1 MTQSPAPDLE
11 PDQTTPDRPSGPA
24 PMRVGQV
31 IEVGVRILRRRWRP
45 ALVLALLFAGP
56 GALLAAATGV
66 HFGEVALETFPG
78 LATGQVDT
86 EITVSDADLERLFGA
101 LVPVLVANLIASV
114 LMSIGAL
121 AFAAV
126 VADDY
131 HARPATLGNAVHACV
146 RRAPSA
152 IGFMLVTS
160 LVIVVVMLA
169 GLLAMSLSTIALPA
183 ASVTAGGP
191 GVFLALVALVATV
204 VVLAYLTMRWAPAF
218 PAMIEEGLGVRAA
231 LRRSWF
237 LSADNVWRIF
247 AISLLAALVTS
258 FGGSMLSRLIAIVLT
273 AALGSDGIVAES
285 FAVALGSVLLA
296 PLTPVLIAVLYFD
309 LRSRRD
315 LPAASDPRF

>member
-1 MTQSPAPDLE
+1 MTHNPDPDLE
-11 PDQTTPDRPSGPA
+11 ADRTPPDGPSGPA

-31 IEVGVRILRRRWRP
+31 IEVGVRILRRHWRP

-78 LATGQVDT
+78 IATGEVDT
-86 EITVSDADLERLFGA
+86 EITVSDADLQRLFGA

-131 HARPATLGNAVHACV
+131 HARPATLGHALHACV
-146 RRAPSA
+146 WRAPGA
-152 IGFMLVTS
+152 IGFMLITS
-160 LVIVVVMLA
+160 LVIMVVMLA
-169 GLLAMSLSTIALPA
+169 GLLTMSLSTLVLPA

-204 VVLAYLTMRWAPAF
+204 VVVAYLTMRWAPAF

-247 AISLLAALVTS
+247 GISLLAALVTS
-258 FGGSMLSRLIAIVLT
+258 FGGSMLSRLIAIVLS

-315 LPAASDPRF
+315 LPAASGSRS

>member
-1 MTQSPAPDLE
+1 
-11 PDQTTPDRPSGPA
+11 
-24 PMRVGQV
+24 MRVGQV
-31 IEVGVRILRRRWRP
+31 IEVGVRILRRHWRP

-56 GALLAAATGV
+56 GALLAASTGV
-66 HFGEVALETFPG
+66 HFGDVVLETFPS
-78 LATGQVDT
+78 LATGEVDT
-86 EITVSDADLERLFGA
+86 EITVSDADLERLVDA

-131 HARPATLGNAVHACV
+131 HARPATLGKAVHACV

-160 LVIVVVMLA
+160 LVIVVVMVT
-169 GLLAMSLSTIALPA
+169 GLVAMSLSTIALPV
-183 ASVTAGGP
+183 ASVSAGGP
-191 GVFLALVALVATV
+191 GVFLALVALVATI

-247 AISLLAALVTS
+247 AISLLAALLTS
-258 FGGSMLSRLIAIVLT
+258 FGGSLLSRLMAIVLT
-273 AALGSDGIVAES
+273 AALGSDGIMAET
-285 FAVALGSVLLA
+285 FAVALGTVLLA

-315 LPAASDPRF
+315 LPAASGPRL

>member
-1 MTQSPAPDLE
+1 
-11 PDQTTPDRPSGPA
+11 
-24 PMRVGQV
+24 MRVGQV
-31 IEVGVRILRRRWRP
+31 IEVGVRILRRHWRP

-66 HFGEVALETFPG
+66 HFGDIVLETFPS
-78 LATGQVDT
+78 LATGEVDT
-86 EITVSDADLERLFGA
+86 EITMSDADLERLVDA

-131 HARPATLGNAVHACV
+131 HARPATLGKAVHACV

-160 LVIVVVMLA
+160 LVILVVIST
-169 GLLAMSLSTIALPA
+169 GLVAMSLSTIALPT
-183 ASVTAGGP
+183 ASVSAGGP

-204 VVLAYLTMRWAPAF
+204 VVLVYLTMRWAPAF
-218 PAMIEEGLGVRAA
+218 PAMIEEGLGARAA

-247 AISLLAALVTS
+247 AISLLAALLTS
-258 FGGSMLSRLIAIVLT
+258 FAGSLLSRLIAIVLT
-273 AALGSDGIVAES
+273 VAFGSEGIVAET
-285 FAVALGSVLLA
+285 FAVALGTVFLA

-315 LPAASDPRF
+315 LPAASGPRL

>member
-1 MTQSPAPDLE
+1 
-11 PDQTTPDRPSGPA
+11 
-24 PMRVGQV
+24 MRVGQV
-31 IEVGVRILRRRWRP
+31 IEVGVRILRRHWRP

-66 HFGEVALETFPG
+66 HFGDIVLETFPS
-78 LATGQVDT
+78 LATGEVDT
-86 EITVSDADLERLFGA
+86 EITVSDADLERLVDA

-131 HARPATLGNAVHACV
+131 HARPATLGKAVHACV

-160 LVIVVVMLA
+160 LVILVVIST
-169 GLLAMSLSTIALPA
+169 GLVAMSLSTIALPT
-183 ASVTAGGP
+183 ASVSAGGP

-204 VVLAYLTMRWAPAF
+204 VVLVYLTMRWAPAF
-218 PAMIEEGLGVRAA
+218 PAMIEEGLGARAA

-247 AISLLAALVTS
+247 AISLLAALLTS
-258 FGGSMLSRLIAIVLT
+258 FAGSLLSRLIAIVLT
-273 AALGSDGIVAES
+273 VAFGSEGIVAET
-285 FAVALGSVLLA
+285 FAVALGTVFLA

-315 LPAASDPRF
+315 LPAASGPRL

>member
-1 MTQSPAPDLE
+1 
-11 PDQTTPDRPSGPA
+11 
-24 PMRVGQV
+24 MRVGQV
-31 IEVGVRILRRRWRP
+31 LEVGVRILRRHWRP
-45 ALVLALLFAGP
+45 ALGLALLFAGP

-66 HFGEVALETFPG
+66 HFGEVALETFPS
-78 LATGQVDT
+78 LATGEVDT
-86 EITVSDADLERLFGA
+86 EITVSDADLERLLGA
-101 LVPVLVANLIASV
+101 LVPVLLANLIASV

-131 HARPATLGNAVHACV
+131 HARPAALGKAVHVCV

-152 IGFMLVTS
+152 VGFMLVTS

-169 GLLAMSLSTIALPA
+169 GLVTMSLSTIALPA
-183 ASVTAGGP
+183 ASVSAGGP

-204 VVLAYLTMRWAPAF
+204 VVVAYLSMRWAPAF

-247 AISLLAALVTS
+247 AISLLAALLTS
-258 FGGSMLSRLIAIVLT
+258 FGGSLLSRLMAIVLT
-273 AALGSDGIVAES
+273 AALGSDGSVAETL
-285 FAVALGSVLLA
+285 AVALGTVLLA

-315 LPAASDPRF
+315 LPAASGPRL